1 MEEEDMD
8 ETFFG
13 QFEALMDKYTEL
25 LLGQTN
31 EELKKKVWALYSH
44 VAKSMPALSKHW
56 NEFYPEAKEQMKQ
69 LIAEIKQLN
78 EEARGSAK
86 KP

>member
-1 MEEEDMD
+1 MD

-31 EELKKKVWALYSH
+31 EELKKK
-44 VAKSMPALSKHW
+44 SMGVIFSCGKIDA
-56 NEFYPEAKEQMKQ
+56 
-69 LIAEIKQLN
+69 
-78 EEARGSAK
+78 GSFQTLE
-86 KP
+86 